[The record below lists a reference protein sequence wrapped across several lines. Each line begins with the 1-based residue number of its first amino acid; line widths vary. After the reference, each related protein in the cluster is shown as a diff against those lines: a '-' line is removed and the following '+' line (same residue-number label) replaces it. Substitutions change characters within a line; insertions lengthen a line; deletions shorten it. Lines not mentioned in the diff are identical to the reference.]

1 MDDGID
7 YREQQDIV
15 YDVYVGKAIARSGI
29 LWGNEMQL
37 VCHNHI
43 EFHEYEIDH
52 NANESA
58 IG

>member
-29 LWGNEMQL
+29 L
-37 VCHNHI
+37 
-43 EFHEYEIDH
+43 
-52 NANESA
+52 
-58 IG
+58 